1 MAGKDEVHWNAET
14 QSWETGGAPQG
25 RYTPP
30 PPPRPEFE
38 PVHPPGPAPAP
49 GQAPE
54 PGPEDGSGPG
64 SGPGSSSAGGPGIES
79 AGSPGADSGT
89 GSAGG
94 PGTPGGV
101 GPGAGPGVGR
111 GQPSQYPAPVLH
123 PGPDQGGH
131 HPAYWVP
138 GPLPAPGAA
147 SRPSVRRVVAVL
159 TAALLVGGAAGFGG
173 WYVWSRD
180 GGGAHKDDARTKVSS
195 APTGPDAED
204 PASVPAP
211 TPAPTLDATSASPS
225 ASALPA
231 GYHRASNGEFDMAV
245 PDGWQPETQSGKNGV
260 TIYFFRESGGG
271 PRYLQVFRVSEDNP
285 TPRGTLTAAEKDLRK
300 QLPGYHRNSLTT
312 VPDARGEAAELDY
325 SHPSVKWGVEVR
337 TLDRV
342 VPVGGGELYVVLTSG
357 PSGTWPAQRQIQEAA
372 VTSFCLAG
380 AC

>member
-14 QSWETGGAPQG
+14 QSWETGGAPRG

-38 PVHPPGPAPAP
+38 PVHPPTPAPAP
-49 GQAPE
+49 GPGAA
-54 PGPEDGSGPG
+54 PGPAPGDGSG
-64 SGPGSSSAGGPGIES
+64 SAS
-79 AGSPGADSGT
+79 
-89 GSAGG
+89 GSAGESATDPATGPG
-94 PGTPGGV
+94 PGTDQ
-101 GPGAGPGVGR
+101 R
-111 GQPSQYPAPVLH
+111 SQYPAPAFF
-123 PGPDQGGH
+123 PGPDPGAYH
-131 HPAYWVP
+131 PVHPAYSTP
-138 GPLPAPGAA
+138 GPLPAPGPA

-173 WYVWSRD
+173 WYLWSRD
-180 GGGAHKDDARTKVSS
+180 SGGTHKDDARTKVST
-195 APTGPDAED
+195 APTGPSAQD
-204 PASVPAP
+204 PAPVS

-225 ASALPA
+225 PSALPA
-231 GYHRASNGEFDMAV
+231 GYHRVSNGEFDTAV

-271 PRYLQVFRVSEDNP
+271 PRYLQVFRVSEDDP

-325 SHPSVKWGVEVR
+325 SHPSQKWGVEVR

-342 VPVGGGELYVVLTSG
+342 VPAGGGELYVVLTSG
-357 PSGTWPAQRQIQEAA
+357 PADAWPAQRQVQEAA

>member
-14 QSWETGGAPQG
+14 QSWETGGAPQS

-30 PPPRPEFE
+30 PPPRPGFE

-49 GQAPE
+49 GPAPGTAPV
-54 PGPEDGSGPG
+54 PGPGDGSGSAG
-64 SGPGSSSAGGPGIES
+64 DSGSGSGSASDSGPGY
-79 AGSPGADSGT
+79 DQ
-89 GSAGG
+89 
-94 PGTPGGV
+94 
-101 GPGAGPGVGR
+101 R
-111 GQPSQYPAPVLH
+111 SQYPAPALF
-123 PGPDQGGH
+123 PAPDQGGYH
-131 HPAYWVP
+131 PPYPAYSTP
-138 GPLPAPGAA
+138 GPPPAPGPA

-180 GGGAHKDDARTKVSS
+180 GGGTHKDDARTKVST
-195 APTGPDAED
+195 APTGPSAQEST
-204 PASVPAP
+204 PVPGSAS

-231 GYHRASNGEFDMAV
+231 GYHRVANGEFGMAV

-271 PRYLQVFRVSEDNP
+271 PRYLQVFRVSEDDP
-285 TPRGTLTAAEKDLRK
+285 TPRGTLTEAEKDLRK
-300 QLPGYHRNSLTT
+300 QLPGYHRNGLEA

-325 SHPSVKWGVEVR
+325 SHPSQKWGVDLR

-342 VPVGGGELYVVLTSG
+342 IPAGGGELYAVLTSG
-357 PSGTWPAQRQIQEAA
+357 PVDAWPEQRQVQEAA

>member
-14 QSWETGGAPQG
+14 QSWETGGAPQS

-38 PVHPPGPAPAP
+38 PVHPPGPAPTPAH
-49 GQAPE
+49 
-54 PGPEDGSGPG
+54 GPDDGPG
-64 SGPGSSSAGGPGIES
+64 SGSGSGSSSAAGPGT
-79 AGSPGADSGT
+79 DSGSDS
-89 GSAGG
+89 GSDSAGG
-94 PGTPGGV
+94 PGT
-101 GPGAGPGVGR
+101 GPSIGP
-111 GQPSQYPAPVLH
+111 PSQYPAPVLH
-123 PGPDQGGH
+123 PGPDQGGYYPTY
-131 HPAYWVP
+131 PAYSIP

-180 GGGAHKDDARTKVSS
+180 GGGTHKDDARTKVSG
-195 APTGPDAED
+195 APSGPDAD
-204 PASVPAP
+204 PAPVPAP
-211 TPAPTLDATSASPS
+211 TSAPTLDATSASPS

-245 PDGWQPETQSGKNGV
+245 PDGWQPQTQSGKNGV

-342 VPVGGGELYVVLTSG
+342 VPAGGGELYVVLTSG
-357 PSGTWPAQRQIQEAA
+357 PADTWPAQRQIQEAA